1 MLRSIDWDFSS
12 TAEFVVATALAVLI
26 AIALFA

>member
-12 TAEFVVATALAVLI
+12 TAEFVVAAALAVLFVVTLL
-26 AIALFA
+26 A